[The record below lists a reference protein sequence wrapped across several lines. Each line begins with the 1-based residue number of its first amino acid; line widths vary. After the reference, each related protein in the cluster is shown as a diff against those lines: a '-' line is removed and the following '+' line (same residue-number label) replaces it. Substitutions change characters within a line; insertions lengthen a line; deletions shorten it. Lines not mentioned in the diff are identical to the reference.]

1 MILPRVFLHM
11 IFYVLRKLEA
21 KKKKKSILY
30 WSRCLV
36 NPCHTLWDWY
46 YQFHNQNTRNSKRYV
61 SCVITSKWH
70 PVPIAPKN
78 LNVGKKKKN
87 LLVSPCPCTL
97 LTSLIQLSLRLRPSE
112 VAELFI
118 FVLRPLFALKV
129 GILGIWSFQPI
140 FHRNSYIYLCLL
152 CNS

>member
-1 MILPRVFLHM
+1 MW
-11 IFYVLRKLEA
+11 E
-21 KKKKKSILY
+21 
-30 WSRCLV
+30 
-36 NPCHTLWDWY
+36 
-46 YQFHNQNTRNSKRYV
+46 
-61 SCVITSKWH
+61 
-70 PVPIAPKN
+70 
-78 LNVGKKKKN
+78 KKKKN

-152 CNS
+152 CNSQNRVEAVPFIVGISFLFAQDSLCPVLYFSRTVQIRKSVNTNNSFYIQISYSIPYNQMLI